1 MGYNRL
7 DMNSL
12 FIFIIII
19 MSCIGEIIAIPILEL
34 NQVVALF
41 LFLCIF
47 LCRKHIKTYNHI
59 FWLCLYIVFTTIV
72 AVSSEYFN
80 FKALATGVVTY
91 TIPLMF
97 MWMVCELDKSTYIRL
112 SYKISL
118 FLTILFFV
126 ESILYILNSSFYQV
140 FFLEPSVYGTRPRAN
155 FLSPNSYAIVLC
167 YLFIYWINMFFHSKI
182 IFPKYK
188 FCSLIMMFMVAIP
201 FVNASSKGG
210 LVVLI
215 IGVILYCLT
224 ERKYLYCALIA
235 MLAILLYFNLEN
247 VVEFCYKNTNIDYIR
262 RLHIYLS
269 KGDYYSGRGH
279 LVHACYLLFKNSPVV
294 GSGLNTSMQALTSM
308 FCIQQWPHSEYMKIF
323 VEGGVLGSIIWGIYI
338 KSCCIFILR
347 NRNNS
352 IVNVSNIQIIF
363 FMMFLVSLI
372 FFNYFTT
379 YREILIM
386 IFYSY
391 GMFCTQHKYL

>member
-1 MGYNRL
+1 
-7 DMNSL
+7 
-12 FIFIIII
+12 

-80 FKALATGVVTY
+80 FKALAAGVVTY

-118 FLTILFFV
+118 FLTMFFFI
-126 ESILYILNSSFYQV
+126 ESLLYIFNSPFYQL

-155 FLSPNSYAIVLC
+155 FLSPNSYAIVLS
-167 YLFIYWINMFFHSKI
+167 YLFIYWFNMFFRSRMT
-182 IFPKYK
+182 FPKHK
-188 FCSLIMMFMVAIP
+188 LCSLLMMIMVAIP
-201 FVNASSKGG
+201 FMNTSSKGG
-210 LVVLI
+210 LVVFITGIL
-215 IGVILYCLT
+215 LYCLI
-224 ERKYLYCALIA
+224 ERKYLYCVLMTISV
-235 MLAILLYFNLEN
+235 IFLYFNLEN
-247 VVEFCYKNTNIDYIR
+247 VVDFFYRNSNIDYIR
-262 RLHIYLS
+262 RLYIYIS
-269 KGDYYSGRGH
+269 KGDLYSGRGH

-308 FCIQQWPHSEYMKIF
+308 FCIQQWPHCEYMKIF